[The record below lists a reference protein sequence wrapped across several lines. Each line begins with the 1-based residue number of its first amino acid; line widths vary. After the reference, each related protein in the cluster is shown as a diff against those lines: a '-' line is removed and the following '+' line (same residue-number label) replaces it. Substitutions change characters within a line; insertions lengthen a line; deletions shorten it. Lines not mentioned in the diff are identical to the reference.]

1 MHKIFSILIKCFFF
15 FCLFVIFVFFAIV
28 TLDIH
33 CLIGEKIKNYGNVQ
47 EKNPVTQIKKW
58 QLMFSNNVDTRQ

>member
-15 FCLFVIFVFFAIV
+15 FFFFAIV
-28 TLDIH
+28 TLDMH

-47 EKNPVTQIKKW
+47 ERNPVTHTKEW
-58 QLMFSNNVDTRQ
+58 QLMFANNIDTRQ